1 MLTTYIDKAMRLA
14 HYEVME
20 SGRIFGSISCCKG
33 TWAEADSVE
42 ECREE
47 LQSVLEDWILLGL
60 HLGHRLPVIDG
71 ITLNRTQRRRKATH
85 AETH

>member
-1 MLTTYIDKAMRLA
+1 MLTAYIRQAMRHA
-14 HYEVME
+14 HYELTE
-20 SGRIFGSISCCKG
+20 SGNVFGSIPCCKG
-33 TWAEADSVE
+33 TWAEAETVE
-42 ECREE
+42 TCRDE

-71 ITLNRTQRRRKATH
+71 ITLNKTKRTKTTAH